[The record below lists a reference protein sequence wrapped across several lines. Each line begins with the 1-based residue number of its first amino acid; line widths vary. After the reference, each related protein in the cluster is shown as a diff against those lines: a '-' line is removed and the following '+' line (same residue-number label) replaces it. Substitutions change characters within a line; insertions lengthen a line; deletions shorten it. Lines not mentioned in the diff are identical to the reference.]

1 MSHPIIVIGSGF
13 AAYQWVKSFRKLDQ
27 DTEITIITADNG
39 DDYSKPD
46 LSHVF
51 SRQQRATDLIK
62 QSATEFAQVNGVKL
76 ITNTYVTAIDPQ
88 VKTVSIDD
96 QVLTYSNLILATG
109 SRAFVPPFAGNATD
123 EIITL
128 NSLQEFEQAQE
139 RLITAKRITVL
150 GAGLIGTEIAM
161 DLASS
166 HKQVTLC
173 DKAASI
179 LPAML
184 PPFLGSEV
192 QHTMALN
199 GVDFKLNLGISAINR
214 HHQEMLV
221 ELDNGEVIS
230 SDVVIAAMGLR
241 SNTQLAQQAG
251 LMVNHGIVVNQYMQT
266 SDANIYAIGDCA
278 ELYGRVRAFIQ
289 PTMLAAMALAKT
301 LAGTATP
308 VRLPASLVK
317 AKTPWIPLNLAG
329 KTVGSELTWEIQRN
343 SDGYVA
349 KAFHVETSEL
359 SGFIVSHDQ
368 AKAAFPLLR
377 LLPGEVA

>member
-51 SRQQRATDLIK
+51 SRQQRATDLVK
-62 QSATEFAQVNGVKL
+62 QSATEFAQANSVKL

-88 VKTVSIDD
+88 AKTVSIDA

-173 DKAASI
+173 DKASSI

-199 GVDFKLNLGISAINR
+199 GVDFKLNRGISAINR

-221 ELDNGEVIS
+221 ELDNGEIIS
-230 SDVVIAAMGLR
+230 SDVVI
-241 SNTQLAQQAG
+241 
-251 LMVNHGIVVNQYMQT
+251 
-266 SDANIYAIGDCA
+266 
-278 ELYGRVRAFIQ
+278 
-289 PTMLAAMALAKT
+289 AAMALAKT